1 MDPKNELKQD
11 QAGTCSEH
19 ELNQIR
25 KNMIDEHIAVEAA
38 DWFKAFG
45 DVTRLKLISLLLQ
58 KELNVTDLSALTGM
72 NQSAIS
78 HQLRYLRDMR
88 IVKRRKAGKTAFYSL
103 DDSHVEQIL
112 AQTLIH
118 IAHNHGTLEAE
129 EE

>member
-1 MDPKNELKQD
+1 MNQQNDIKQD
-11 QAGTCSEH
+11 QDRTCTEH
-19 ELNQIR
+19 ELNEIR
-25 KNMIDEHIAVEAA
+25 KNMIHEHIAADAA

-58 KELNVTDLSALTGM
+58 KELCVNDLSALTDM

-103 DDSHVEQIL
+103 DDGHVEQIL
-112 AQTLIH
+112 VQTLMH
-118 IAHNHGTLEAE
+118 ITHDHGGIDEGYI
-129 EE
+129 